1 MSYTLNIE
9 PNIVKEAESCAK
21 RNGTT
26 IDAMIRSCLLVFV
39 AQGTMGNGDV
49 DAPRLWQSQL
59 HQKQTLQIGSM
70 KDEINLPDNF
80 DEVFD
85 SLDQE
90 VASMF
95 NGSLA

>member
-9 PNIVKEAESCAK
+9 PNIVKEAESCAM

-26 IDAMIRSCLLVFV
+26 IDAMIRACLLAFV

-49 DAPRLWQSQL
+49 EAPRLWQNQAQ
-59 HQKQTLQIGSM
+59 QKQALQIGSM
-70 KDEINLPDNF
+70 KEEINLPDNF

-85 SLDQE
+85 SLDHE

>member
-1 MSYTLNIE
+1 
-9 PNIVKEAESCAK
+9 
-21 RNGTT
+21 
-26 IDAMIRSCLLVFV
+26 
-39 AQGTMGNGDV
+39 MGNGDV
-49 DAPRLWQSQL
+49 DAPRLWQNQAQ
-59 HQKQTLQIGSM
+59 QKQALQIGSM